1 MNSEVP
7 ERSLPHRLRRLP
19 ELCVHYQT
27 PIFFLTLCV
36 HGRQCVLATHPIHGL
51 FRSFCMTSP
60 QLARVWVGRYVLMP
74 DHIHIF
80 IATENLRNLSRWV
93 GSLKKYFAAHWRR
106 AGSEGPFWQ
115 KGFFDHLLRSEESY
129 QEKWEYV
136 RRNPV
141 RAGLVTHPDEWPF
154 CGEIERL
161 RW

>member
-1 MNSEVP
+1 
-7 ERSLPHRLRRLP
+7 
-19 ELCVHYQT
+19 
-27 PIFFLTLCV
+27 
-36 HGRQCVLATHPIHGL
+36 
-51 FRSFCMTSP
+51 MTSP